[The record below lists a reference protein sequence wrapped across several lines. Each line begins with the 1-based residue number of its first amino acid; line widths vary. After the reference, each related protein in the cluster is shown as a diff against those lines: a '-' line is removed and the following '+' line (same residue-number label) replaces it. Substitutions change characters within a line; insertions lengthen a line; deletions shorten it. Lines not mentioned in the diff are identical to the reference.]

1 MGVDRIHLEGMA
13 FYGFHGVD
21 PAEKVLGQRFIVD
34 VTVERDLRKPGRT
47 DNVADTIS
55 YATIYKLTRA
65 VVEGKSRDL
74 IEAVAEGIAEA
85 ISRAFPEVDGVRVR
99 VRKPGAP
106 VKGSIFDWA
115 SVEIERTPRIDY
127 P

>member
-1 MGVDRIHLEGMA
+1 
-13 FYGFHGVD
+13 VD

-34 VTVERDLRKPGRT
+34 VTGERDLRKPGRT